1 MWKNGVPHYTAP
13 DLICIV
19 DAETGRPVCN
29 PNLKPNEKVAVL
41 LFPCDPMWKTPK
53 GIELLGPRAFGFD
66 FDPIPAF

>member
-1 MWKNGVPHYTAP
+1 M
-13 DLICIV
+13 

-66 FDPIPAF
+66 FDPIHAF